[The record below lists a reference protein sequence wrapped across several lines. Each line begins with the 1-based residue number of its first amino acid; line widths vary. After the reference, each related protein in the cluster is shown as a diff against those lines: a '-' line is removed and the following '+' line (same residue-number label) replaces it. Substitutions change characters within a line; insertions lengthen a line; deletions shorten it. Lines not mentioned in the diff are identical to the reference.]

1 MRYGYP
7 LPTLAIE
14 TARYTVNQLFTNL
27 LEEYVE
33 HKGDPLV
40 GTIEPSMYLGRFQ
53 WDHEME
59 IGQLRPYAHECC
71 DNLVGVYSE
80 IYSISPALLR
90 PILESIVQTIS
101 EELARLMSCVQ
112 RFSFTGAVQA
122 HVDIRLLR
130 DALEGYVNETAK

>member
-1 MRYGYP
+1 
-7 LPTLAIE
+7 
-14 TARYTVNQLFTNL
+14 
-27 LEEYVE
+27 
-33 HKGDPLV
+33 
-40 GTIEPSMYLGRFQ
+40 
-53 WDHEME
+53 ME

-112 RFSFTGAVQA
+112 RFSFTGAIQA

-130 DALEGYVNETAK
+130 DSLEGYVNETAK